1 MTAFTTMKMSLQ
13 EEDLLPE
20 LAIQAFR
27 HAFEKASASSTVVY
41 VKDGQ
46 LLKRFP
52 SGEIQVLQDLSSS
65 YQTLATSQRIFKR
78 KKKQLSV

>member
-1 MTAFTTMKMSLQ
+1 MTAFTIMKMSLQ

-41 VKDGQ
+41 VKDGK

-52 SGEIQVLQDLSSS
+52 SG
-65 YQTLATSQRIFKR
+65 
-78 KKKQLSV
+78 